1 MTRQWT
7 RLLLLASVAAALGCD
22 TNVDI
27 VNPIAPG
34 PGTVA
39 AAVADLIEFRVD
51 GDLPLVTVRVNNSI
65 DGLSQVSTVLPYT
78 SSLSIRDRDA
88 VFLSVDARATGTG
101 FLHVA
106 IFVNGV
112 IFREASSNTINPLVT
127 VNGTYRRT
135 R

>member
-1 MTRQWT
+1 MKSALVPTV
-7 RLLLLASVAAALGCD
+7 LLLALAACACGD

-27 VNPIAPG
+27 VNPVAP
-34 PGTVA
+34 PPVVPVV
-39 AAVADLIEFRVD
+39 VADLIEFRVD

-65 DGLSQVSTVLPYT
+65 DGLSQTTTVLPYT
-78 SSLSIRDRDA
+78 SELVIRDRDA

-101 FLHVA
+101 FLHA
-106 IFVNGV
+106 SIFINGV
-112 IFREASSNTINPLVT
+112 IFREASSNSINPLVS